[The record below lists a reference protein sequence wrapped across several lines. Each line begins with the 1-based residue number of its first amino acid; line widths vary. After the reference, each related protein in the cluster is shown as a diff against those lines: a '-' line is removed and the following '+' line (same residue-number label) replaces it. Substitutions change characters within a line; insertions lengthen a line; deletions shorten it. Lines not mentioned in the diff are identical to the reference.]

1 MKGCVFLKTFLL
13 SGAHGVGKG
22 FFLKKV
28 ENKIGNYT
36 ILSASALIG
45 KYKCATDAGYKK
57 VTHVNKN
64 QDVLISA
71 LNQEQCS
78 ASQDIILDGHICIY
92 NSDGLIE
99 RIPEYFFV
107 EGQIAGV
114 IILQDSE
121 EEIYKRINQRDSQS
135 INIEDIIKM
144 QNEEQKY
151 ADEIEKRYLIKYKI
165 ISHECSAEQFEMV
178 LKELGGDII
187 E

>member
-13 SGAHGVGKG
+13 SGVHGVGKG

-28 ENKIGNYT
+28 ENRIDNYI
-36 ILSASALIG
+36 ILSASNLIG

-71 LNQEQCS
+71 LNQEQS
-78 ASQDIILDGHICIY
+78 IAKQDIILDGHICIF
-92 NSDGLIE
+92 NAAGLIE
-99 RIPEYFFV
+99 RIPKYFFID
-107 EGQIAGV
+107 GQIVGI

-121 EEIYKRINQRDSQS
+121 NEILKRINQRDSKT

-144 QNEEQKY
+144 QVEERKY
-151 ADEIEKRYLIKYKI
+151 AEEIEEKYLIKHKI

-178 LKELGGDII
+178 LKELGGDIV

>member
-1 MKGCVFLKTFLL
+1 MKGGVFMKTFLL

-22 FFLKKV
+22 YLLKRI

-36 ILSASALIG
+36 ILSASALIS

-57 VTHVNKN
+57 VMHVNKN

-71 LNQEQCS
+71 LNQEQFS
-78 ASQDIILDGHICIY
+78 TSQDIILDGHICIY
-92 NSDGLIE
+92 NADGLIE
-99 RIPEYFFV
+99 RIPEYFFI
-107 EGQIAGV
+107 EGQISGI

-121 EEIYKRINQRDSQS
+121 EEIFNRINQRDSKS

-151 ADEIEKRYLIKYKI
+151 AEEIEKKYLIKHKI
-165 ISHECSAEQFEMV
+165 ISHEYSGEQFELV